1 MLLVEKMLKVA
12 LFLTISCWDPHNRTG
27 LGTVRTDKS
36 PSDLRDGREGLR
48 HTLQGYPQGGITGG
62 VWGHGGAIRNQGSN
76 QGIKQKPWKSCIEF
90 DLINSHGSRL
100 VGKGPHVFWKVLGG
114 PTRSM
119 MPFWLKILMTP
130 TCFLFFPFL
139 WHWLCRIG
147 TLGRNRLGGF
157 SEGLTAAWLPGSP
170 AGSSGWWTFPPE
182 LHTAWL
188 HAGKQRRTELWEL
201 SPAAGVVSG
210 HTAGVNGA
218 NTHHRHRCVYAIATS
233 CCARSAPRLDCHT
246 LRRWTWVVTLW
257 SQATTMP
264 REHSSPLPR
273 RSGYRRRRSRTPQ
286 RERLTSRPSSR
297 RPVEGAL
304 SSLLEDLPDPMI
316 EAIHGLGVETCVD
329 FSHMWSSTRECV
341 AELARLMGRDGFDE
355 GIVKKL
361 NRKTQSRSKRGTV
374 SDGGCHQAGGAR
386 AAV

>member
-1 MLLVEKMLKVA
+1 MNFTYFHVGSSISAFQVLKPTPHSSLTCAMTVQPKSRCGGKA
-12 LFLTISCWDPHNRTG
+12 RSLEGILAGSFFQVFLTHMGVGWLGRVLMCFEKCW
-27 LGTVRTDKS
+27 
-36 PSDLRDGREGLR
+36 
-48 HTLQGYPQGGITGG
+48 
-62 VWGHGGAIRNQGSN
+62 
-76 QGIKQKPWKSCIEF
+76 
-90 DLINSHGSRL
+90 
-100 VGKGPHVFWKVLGG
+100 GG

-218 NTHHRHRCVYAIATS
+218 NTHHRHRCVVGADSHELLCQKCT
-233 CCARSAPRLDCHT
+233 RLDCQN
-246 LRRWTWVVTLW
+246 LRRWTRVVDMW

-264 REHSSPLPR
+264 TERSSPLPR
-273 RSGYRRRRSRTPQ
+273 RSGYRSRDPVHHSG
-286 RERLTSRPSSR
+286 RGLTSRPSSR

-304 SSLLEDLPDPMI
+304 SSLLEDLPDQMI
-316 EAIHGLGVETCVD
+316 EAVHGLGVETCVD

-341 AELARLMGRDGFDE
+341 GWVVPPPGVRWFWWGHREEAQPQ
-355 GIVKKL
+355 
-361 NRKTQSRSKRGTV
+361 TQSSSKRGTV
-374 SDGGCHQAGGAR
+374 PDGGCHQAGGAR